1 MALPSVRALPTLC
14 SVSYNVTCP
23 LTNPPPSQLAVLSSQ
38 SPSTF
43 VVQERLKLFGNTLWN
58 GALKMIPYH
67 WVVPSR
73 PVDERGQRAT
83 AKTNV
88 FPIKREVKRSS
99 IPWYHTSSST
109 NGTEISQR
117 IRLHTGM
124 RTRTIAIFL
133 LNWMHSWDRVHCIV
147 SSTTIKV
154 PRDQSFL
161 KISHFYNIDFFTNAC
176 SFFLFYSAPW
186 KINIR
191 KYNRLSL
198 NVPQGWTLRVDNL
211 PIKNVFVGLTTVA
224 WPGTSLERPSSER
237 KLTLFASGRSFA
249 GKQLLSAEG
258 KSCARAITIVP
269 PPPPPPPPPA
279 VANPSFSFY
288 LKDRWTIITYY
299 YILLHFCPQQGD
311 WVLPSEENSKSG
323 GYATHSPASLG
334 CCSAVFRLQ

>member
-1 MALPSVRALPTLC
+1 
-14 SVSYNVTCP
+14 
-23 LTNPPPSQLAVLSSQ
+23 
-38 SPSTF
+38 
-43 VVQERLKLFGNTLWN
+43 
-58 GALKMIPYH
+58 MIPYH
-67 WVVPSR
+67 WAVPSR

-88 FPIKREVKRSS
+88 FPIKREVKHSS

-198 NVPQGWTLRVDNL
+198 NVPQGWTRRQLTNKERICGADNS
-211 PIKNVFVGLTTVA
+211 GVA
-224 WPGTSLERPSSER
+224 WNKPGKAFVWTETNFIRFR
-237 KLTLFASGRSFA
+237 TLIRR
-249 GKQLLSAEG
+249 Q
-258 KSCARAITIVP
+258 
-269 PPPPPPPPPA
+269 
-279 VANPSFSFY
+279 
-288 LKDRWTIITYY
+288 
-299 YILLHFCPQQGD
+299 
-311 WVLPSEENSKSG
+311 
-323 GYATHSPASLG
+323 ATTFG
-334 CCSAVFRLQ
+334 WG